1 MTKLGVNIDHMAT
14 LRQARGTPYPDPL
27 FGALL
32 AEQAGADNITLHLR
46 EDRRHIQDRDLWAV
60 KEALQIPLNFE
71 MALTDEMLQIAEKLQ
86 PWQCCLVPE
95 KREERTTEGGLDV
108 LSHPA
113 VLKSAIQRLQQ
124 AGIRVSLFIE
134 ANATHIEAAQQL
146 GADAIEIHTGTYA
159 EQPLGSETQATCLAA
174 IQQAAERG
182 ARLGLEVHAG
192 HGLHYHNVQAVSA
205 IKSIEI
211 LNIGHAIV
219 AQAVFVGLKEA
230 VQAMKQRICC
240 HPSLS
245 SGSV

>member
-1 MTKLGVNIDHMAT
+1 L
-14 LRQARGTPYPDPL
+14 
-27 FGALL
+27 GALL

-46 EDRRHIQDRDLWAV
+46 EDRRHIQDRDIWAV
-60 KEALQIPLNFE
+60 KDVIQIPLNFE
-71 MALTDEMLQIAEKLQ
+71 MALSDEMLIIAEKLQ

-134 ANATHIEAAQQL
+134 ANLRHIEAAQQL

-159 EQPLGSETQATCLAA
+159 EQPLGSKAQATWLEA
-174 IQQAAERG
+174 IQQAAEL
-182 ARLGLEVHAG
+182 AAHLGLEVHAG

-205 IKSIEI
+205 ILAITT

-219 AQAVFVGLKEA
+219 AQAVFVGFKEA
-230 VQAMKQRICC
+230 VREMKRQM
-240 HPSLS
+240 
-245 SGSV
+245 